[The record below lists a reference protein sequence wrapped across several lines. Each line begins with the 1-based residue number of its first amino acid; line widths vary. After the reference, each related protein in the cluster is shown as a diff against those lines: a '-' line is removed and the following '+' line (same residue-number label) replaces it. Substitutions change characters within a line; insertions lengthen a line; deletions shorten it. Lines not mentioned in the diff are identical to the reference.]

1 MITEENKNLLFRDL
15 SSRFS
20 YGVKVAHTTLPD
32 NMPKVWDVIGLP
44 AVGLV
49 DIIVPGKYRFAAVPI
64 EEIKP
69 YLRPM
74 SSMTEEEERE
84 VGKLG
89 VCYDGAFHNDI
100 YDTGIYMEE
109 AFTAISW
116 LLERHFDINYLIQKG
131 LALEAPED
139 MYKIN

>member
-1 MITEENKNLLFRDL
+1 MTEENKNLLFRDL

-20 YGVKVAHTTLPD
+20 YGVKVAYTTLSD

-49 DIIVPGKYRFAAVPI
+49 DIIVPGKYRFAAVPV

-74 SSMTEEEERE
+74 SSMTEEEKNELY
-84 VGKLG
+84 GLT
-89 VCYDGAFHNDI
+89 H
-100 YDTGIYMEE
+100 EE
-109 AFTAISW
+109 QDSKELVVYHDCIDELSDFYNAH
-116 LLERHFDINYLIQKG
+116 HFDYRGLIEMN
-131 LALEAPED
+131 LALEAPKG